1 MMRKLLLFL
10 VLITFVASSSS
21 RIPKQLTEEQ
31 KQTIKRLTI
40 IVKELAKTFPN
51 DAWDDILDWLKKIG
65 CIVAP
70 YVCEE
75 FFPSKLCD
83 DAIGELCNKN

>member
-10 VLITFVASSSS
+10 VLIAFVASSSS

-65 CIVAP
+65 CILAP